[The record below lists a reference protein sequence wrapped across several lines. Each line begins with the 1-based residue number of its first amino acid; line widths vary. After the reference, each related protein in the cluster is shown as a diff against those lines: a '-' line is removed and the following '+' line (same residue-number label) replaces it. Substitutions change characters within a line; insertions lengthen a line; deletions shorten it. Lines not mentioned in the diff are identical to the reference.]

1 MANRDRKIRVKAH
14 EEHRRRA
21 PQKLK
26 IGLLTVSTSKFFQ
39 QKEKRDELTDESGDI
54 AEQMIKRA
62 GHERTTRKLLNDDL
76 WSIRLELLK
85 AILEEKADVV
95 LIMGGTGISER
106 DVTIEA
112 VKPLITKEIEGFG
125 EIFRGITYRKIGSPA
140 LLTRAIGGTLDKGKL
155 VFCLPGSPDGV
166 RTALSLLLPELP
178 HAFLISSS

>member
-1 MANRDRKIRVKAH
+1 MANREGKVRVKAH
-14 EEHRRRA
+14 EEHRKRA

-26 IGLLTVSTSKFFQ
+26 ISLLTVSTSKFFQ
-39 QKEKRDELTDESGDI
+39 KAEKGDKVIDESGDI
-54 AEQMIKRA
+54 AERMIKRA
-62 GHERTTRKLLNDDL
+62 GHERISRKLLNDDV

-85 AILEEKADVV
+85 AIFEEKADVV
-95 LIMGGTGISER
+95 LIMGGTGVSER

-125 EIFRGITYRKIGSPA
+125 EIFRSITYRKIGSPA
-140 LLTRAIGGTLDKGKL
+140 ILTRAIGGTLGKGKL

-178 HAFLISSS
+178 HTFFISSS

>member
-1 MANRDRKIRVKAH
+1 MANREGKIRVMAH
-14 EEHRRRA
+14 EEHRKRA

-26 IGLLTVSTSKFFQ
+26 ISLLTVSTSKFFQ
-39 QKEKRDELTDESGDI
+39 KAEKGDKVIDESGDI
-54 AEQMIKRA
+54 AERMIKRA
-62 GHERTTRKLLNDDL
+62 GHERISRKLLNDDV

-85 AILEEKADVV
+85 AIFEEKADVV
-95 LIMGGTGISER
+95 LIMGGTGVSER

-125 EIFRGITYRKIGSPA
+125 EIFRSITYRKIGSPA
-140 LLTRAIGGTLDKGKL
+140 ILTRAIGGTLDKGKL

-178 HAFLISSS
+178 HTFFISSS

>member
-1 MANRDRKIRVKAH
+1 MANREGKIRVMAH
-14 EEHRRRA
+14 EQHRKRA

-26 IGLLTVSTSKFFQ
+26 ISLLTVSTSKFFQ
-39 QKEKRDELTDESGDI
+39 KAEKGDKVIDESGDI
-54 AEQMIKRA
+54 AERMIKRA
-62 GHERTTRKLLNDDL
+62 GHERISRKLLNDDV

-85 AILEEKADVV
+85 AIFEEKADVV
-95 LIMGGTGISER
+95 LIMGGTGVSER

-125 EIFRGITYRKIGSPA
+125 EIFRSITYRKIGSPA
-140 LLTRAIGGTLDKGKL
+140 ILTRAIGGTLDKGKL

-178 HAFLISSS
+178 HTFFISSS